1 MTQENKS
8 MMVISRTPYRVSFVG
23 GGTDYPNWYREF
35 GGRVLATTIDKYIYV
50 SCRRLPPFFQHRL
63 RLVYSKIEECMSSS
77 DIQHPTAREVL
88 RYLDIDGG
96 LEIHYDG
103 DLPSRSGVG
112 SSSAFTVGMIN
123 ALTAFTG
130 RDITPRELVLT
141 SIEIEQ
147 EIVKECVGSQDQV
160 SAAYGGFNIIE
171 FRKDGEIR
179 VRPVPIDRDRVG
191 NLEDCLM
198 LFFTGRA
205 RTASNIASSYAANL
219 RNRRRQLSRMYEM
232 VEEAVTILS
241 DSSDLDDFGRLL
253 GEMWFEKRS
262 LSDLVSTDEIDTI
275 YSQALKAGA
284 LGGKLIGA
292 GGGGM
297 LLLYVPLD
305 SQQPV
310 GQALK
315 DLVHIP
321 FRFDPFGSRII
332 YRG

>member
-1 MTQENKS
+1 
-8 MMVISRTPYRVSFVG
+8 
-23 GGTDYPNWYREF
+23 
-35 GGRVLATTIDKYIYV
+35 
-50 SCRRLPPFFQHRL
+50 
-63 RLVYSKIEECMSSS
+63 
-77 DIQHPTAREVL
+77 
-88 RYLDIDGG
+88 
-96 LEIHYDG
+96 
-103 DLPSRSGVG
+103 
-112 SSSAFTVGMIN
+112 
-123 ALTAFTG
+123 
-130 RDITPRELVLT
+130 
-141 SIEIEQ
+141 
-147 EIVKECVGSQDQV
+147 
-160 SAAYGGFNIIE
+160 
-171 FRKDGEIR
+171 
-179 VRPVPIDRDRVG
+179 
-191 NLEDCLM
+191 
-198 LFFTGRA
+198 
-205 RTASNIASSYAANL
+205 
-219 RNRRRQLSRMYEM
+219 M